1 MSASIDVENMLTSK
15 EKRSAK
21 KVLKIKRICD
31 LFWGRLANSKNKLL
45 YSCSGNEMKNQ
56 IIMKRWP

>member
-1 MSASIDVENMLTSK
+1 MLTGK

-31 LFWGRLANSKNKLL
+31 LFWGKLANSKNKLL